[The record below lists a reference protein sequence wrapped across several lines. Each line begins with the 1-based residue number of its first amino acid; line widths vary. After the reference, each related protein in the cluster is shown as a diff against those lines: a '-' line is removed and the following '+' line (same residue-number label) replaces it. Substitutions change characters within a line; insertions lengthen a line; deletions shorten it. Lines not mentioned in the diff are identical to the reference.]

1 MFKRVAIKV
10 GSNVLAG
17 GNGTLNKK
25 VMAQLVYQ
33 VALLRKRGIDV
44 ILVSSGAVAA
54 GKGVIGNFSNGDI
67 VSQRQIWSSVG
78 QVYLINSYSSL
89 LDIYQ
94 LKCAQILV
102 TKEDFRDRQHY
113 LNLRNC
119 MNSLLDHGIIP
130 IINENDA
137 ISVTE
142 LMFTDNDEL
151 SGLIGSM
158 TDVEALFILSNI
170 DGIFNGD
177 PKDSASTVIRDV
189 QPFDADLSKYIT
201 IQKSSFGRGG
211 MKTKYNIAQK
221 AASQGI
227 EVFIANGLKENIIL
241 DIIEQKPEA
250 MYTHFKGVSKSSPIK
265 KWIANSGEFTKGRIV
280 INSGAREALKSNHAT
295 SVLPVG
301 VTDIEGDFKKGDL
314 IDIFDENN
322 HKVGLGRA
330 MYGSDKAQNVIGVK
344 GEKPIIHYDY
354 LILT

>member
-17 GNGTLNKK
+17 GNGTLNKE

-33 VALLRKRGIDV
+33 MAHLRKRGIDL

-54 GKGVIGNFSNGDI
+54 GKGVIGNFANGDI

-78 QVYLINSYSSL
+78 QVNLINSYSSL

-102 TKEDFRDRQHY
+102 TKEDFRDRLHY

-119 MNSLLDHGIIP
+119 LTSLLDHGIIP

-177 PKDSASTVIRDV
+177 PKNPTSIVIREV
-189 QPFDADLSKYIT
+189 ESSDADLSEFIT
-201 IQKSSFGRGG
+201 VQKSSFGRGG

-221 AASQGI
+221 AASHGM

-241 DIIEQKPEA
+241 DIIDEKPDVV
-250 MYTHFKGVSKSSPIK
+250 YTHFKGVSKSSPIK
-265 KWIANSGEFTKGRIV
+265 KWIAHSGEFTKGRIL

-301 VTDIEGDFKKGDL
+301 MTGIEGNFKKGDL
-314 IDIFDENN
+314 IDIVDETGQ
-322 HKVGLGRA
+322 KVGLGRA

>member
-17 GNGTLNKK
+17 GNGTLSKE

-33 VALLRKRGIDV
+33 IAHLRKRGIEV

-54 GKGVIGNFSNGDI
+54 GKGVIGGFTNGDI

-78 QVYLINSYSSL
+78 QVSLINSYSSL

-102 TKEDFRDRQHY
+102 TKEDFRDRLHY

-119 MNSLLDHGIIP
+119 ITSLLDQRIIP

-158 TDVEALFILSNI
+158 TDVEALIILSNI
-170 DGIFNGD
+170 DGVFNGD
-177 PKDSASTVIRDV
+177 PKDADSEVIREVDDQV
-189 QPFDADLSKYIT
+189 DDISKFIT
-201 IQKSSFGRGG
+201 AQKSSFGRGG
-211 MKTKYNIAQK
+211 MKTKYHIAKK
-221 AASQGI
+221 AASHGI
-227 EVFIANGLKENIIL
+227 DVFIANGLKENIIL
-241 DIIEQKPEA
+241 DIINKEPKA
-250 MYTHFKGVSKSSPIK
+250 VYTHFKGVSKSSPIK
-265 KWIANSGEFTKGRIV
+265 KWIAHSGEFTKGRIV
-280 INSGAREALKSNHAT
+280 INEGAKNALQSNHAT
-295 SVLPVG
+295 SILPIG
-301 VTDIEGDFKKGDL
+301 VTGIDGIFKKGDL
-314 IDIFDENN
+314 IDVFDETGN
-322 HKVGLGRA
+322 KVGLGRA
-330 MYGSDKAQNVIGVK
+330 MYASDKVEGVIGVK